1 MLVQINVFP
10 LIFSTGW
17 QPDLIMIWVV
27 LITILKG
34 YQKGLIVAFVG
45 ALAQDIVIGNIIA
58 FHALSYLILVFI
70 FSRLSFESYEEQWY
84 IPVVS
89 VFIATI
95 INDLVQ
101 MLILYLN
108 YDYVGFWS
116 YLWNNVLPEVVIN
129 SILAILVNKIIWK
142 LTDKEEY
149 FW

>member
-1 MLVQINVFP
+1 M
-10 LIFSTGW
+10 
-17 QPDLIMIWVV
+17 
-27 LITILKG
+27 
-34 YQKGLIVAFVG
+34 
-45 ALAQDIVIGNIIA
+45 
-58 FHALSYLILVFI
+58 
-70 FSRLSFESYEEQWY
+70 
-84 IPVVS
+84 VS